1 MTSLLL
7 LTIRAQ
13 LLEAVQSVLTA
24 DEHLDQVVKPDHL
37 LREFQKKRHEVVLID
52 LDSIAVSGGRWAA
65 DKGRSL
71 MGELKRLLPTVQIV
85 LLTPRDRVTDAIAAV
100 KAGASSY
107 HKIPIKPEE
116 LRHIIDR
123 SRAAL
128 RALGELEHLRANFGR
143 GDAPDLARSNSE
155 AMQGIY
161 EQLRAVAPTRATILL
176 LGETGTGKSLLAKL
190 IHRLSNRAEKPL
202 ISVHCGAIPE
212 GLVESELFGHEKG
225 AFTGAIRKKLGK
237 FEIAHGGSIFLDE
250 IGTISAAVQ
259 IKLLQVLQEQTFQRV
274 GGESTLVAD
283 VRVLAATN
291 VDIEAMVQRGEFRS
305 DLFYRL
311 NVFAIRVPPL
321 RERSE
326 DIPLLADLFLNQLN
340 RRYSKDIA
348 GLRPGVLEALCRYQW
363 PGNIR
368 ELENVMERAYIL
380 EQAEM
385 IGADKFPP
393 EIVRAAGAQ
402 VRVPWKP
409 DPAQSLAEVRRMA
422 VAQAE
427 RGYLEEVL
435 KLHGGRVNQS
445 ALAAGITTRQLH
457 KLMKRYD
464 LRKEGFRQPHP

>member
-1 MTSLLL
+1 MNSLLL
-7 LTIRAQ
+7 LTVRAQ

-24 DEHLDQVVKPDHL
+24 DEHLDQVVKPEHL
-37 LREFQKKRHEVVLID
+37 LRVFQKKRHEVVIID
-52 LDSIAVSGGRWAA
+52 LDSIVGSGGKWAA
-65 DKGRSL
+65 DDSRGL
-71 MGELKRLLPTVQIV
+71 IGELKRLLPTVQIV

-100 KAGASSY
+100 GAGASSY
-107 HKIPIKPEE
+107 HKTPIQPEE
-116 LRHIIDR
+116 LRHIIDK
-123 SRAAL
+123 SKSVL
-128 RALGELEHLRANFGR
+128 RTLGELEHLRANFGR
-143 GDAPDLARSNSE
+143 TDLPDLARTNSA
-155 AMQGIY
+155 AMQSIY
-161 EQLRAVAPTRATILL
+161 EQIRAVAPTRATILL

-190 IHRLSNRAEKPL
+190 IHRFSNRSGKPL

-225 AFTGAIRKKLGK
+225 AFTGAIKKKLGK

-274 GGESTLVAD
+274 GGESSLVSD

-291 VDIEAMVQRGEFRS
+291 VDIGAMVQRGEFRS

-326 DIPLLADLFLNQLN
+326 DIPLLVELFLDQLN
-340 RRYSKDIA
+340 RRYLKEIA
-348 GLRPGVLEALCRYQW
+348 GLRPGVLEALCQYQW

-380 EQAEM
+380 EQAEL
-385 IGADKFPP
+385 IGADKLPP
-393 EIVRAAGAQ
+393 EIVRVVSGQA
-402 VRVPWKP
+402 RVLWKP

-435 KLHGGRVNQS
+435 KLHGGRINQS
-445 ALAAGITTRQLH
+445 ALAAGITTRQLY

-464 LRKEGFRQPHP
+464 LRKEGFQLPRH